1 MKDDLLLEGAVAG
14 HMNHV
19 YDNGEMTFGELKQLL
34 QAAADGKLRG
44 TEKTD
49 GQNLSISFNVKTG
62 RAVAARNGGQLKAGG
77 LDPDEL
83 DEFFSSHP
91 SQALRF
97 SFVEALQEFEQAVKD
112 LDKDTLIQ
120 IFGPDNNVYYNVE
133 VMNPGNPEAPEGDP
147 RRQGTTNVI
156 PYDKKTLL
164 IHGVGHFYFDK
175 ETQSVDKEADLS
187 KNYDTLERS
196 ISGALTDDPT
206 VFSVETHQQRSL
218 APEGMK
224 ATSDILQPT
233 IDAIDNLMK
242 DIGSNDSDTINDY
255 VVKQVVP
262 QIEQFG
268 LTEDINRMILQRL
281 MKIPGPDGKTPG
293 LPQITKG
300 MPVEIKQEVSQFV
313 KGFNYASYT
322 LDLQRILHDFS
333 SAALEGFE
341 SAFIGDNQK
350 QIRYLQDKIK
360 TEIDIIGNSSNERA
374 RAELEKQMIKLKSVE
389 GVNTPSEGFVFDWNG
404 VTYKFTGNFAPAN
417 QILGMRPFNRFGPIE
432 PAGSEQKPLQGD
444 SEPLV
449 IAILPGS
456 FKPPHRGHLAVAQA
470 IAKGGTKVKTGSRGV
485 VSEIPAADK
494 VYILVSAPTAN
505 SRPMPISEKVISAQ
519 ESVQIWNSFLD
530 KSTIR
535 DKVEVMISPHASPF
549 LPVHDFV
556 TQPADP
562 TNKLIAPPNST
573 VILGVGDKDDD
584 WKRYLGLI
592 PKSTKERPDLKVFDV
607 VVPAVGHSP
616 EYVSLLDQNPDI
628 KNMMKSNYQDYN
640 AGDMRAMIDL
650 ATKNPVA
657 FELLKDFVPRPEDAM
672 AVMGILGLNPVD
684 PTGTESEEEPLRSP
698 EDQVEE
704 PEIDQLA
711 EIINQQAA
719 ILYEGF
725 RRQNAPKGSKDSG
738 KFQTSMRKR
747 LSKAHAVYL
756 DMGRKDLTK
765 HGGGFHLDR
774 PKDISNAFLAEV
786 EEEIEEISS
795 CAGGSVQGV
804 SAPLKKYKRDDKM
817 NNEEK
822 RLRKKIRIGLKEFFN
837 NKKKEEELLI
847 AEVLQEHNLRMH
859 LRDIIFET
867 TINEAEDPEADVHDN
882 TGINTLKDLL
892 KNTNILATMRTA
904 YKTLTT
910 DDDQKKSFRAHIIKW
925 VQDTLAPVKL
935 NDTDTNAAE
944 SEDLALAE
952 QVGIDIEGVDASM
965 FIDADDGADV
975 DEPETKEEEAMGPIS
990 GEDATGRNKAER
1002 VYPSIEKS
1010 VVDYYA
1016 ELDNPE
1022 DMEMFHD
1029 YLIANL
1035 KLYFDKWGNEMS
1047 KDVEEPTN
1055 SAYDQAADQAQA
1067 AE

>member
-97 SFVEALQEFEQAVKD
+97 SFVEALQAFEQAVKD

-175 ETQSVDKEADLS
+175 ETQSVDKEANVS

-196 ISGALTDDPT
+196 ISGASTDDPT
-206 VFSVETHQQRSL
+206 VFSVETHQQRRL
-218 APEGMK
+218 APEGIK
-224 ATSDILQPT
+224 ATGDILQPT

-242 DIGSNDSDTINDY
+242 DIGSNDTDTINDY

-268 LTEDINRMILQRL
+268 LTEDINRMILRRL
-281 MKIPGPDGKTPG
+281 MKIPGPNGKTPG

-300 MPVEIKQEVSQFV
+300 MPIEIKEEVSQFV

-350 QIRYLQDKIK
+350 QIKYLQDKIK

-374 RAELEKQMIKLKSVE
+374 RAELEKQMIKLKSVK

-432 PAGSEQKPLQGD
+432 PAGEEQKPLQGD

-456 FKPPHRGHLAVAQA
+456 FKPPHRGHLAVAQT
-470 IAKGGTKVKTGSRGV
+470 IAKGGTKVRTGSRGV

-494 VYILVSAPTAN
+494 VYILVSAPVAN
-505 SRPMPISEKVISAQ
+505 SRPLPISEKVISAQ
-519 ESVQIWNSFLD
+519 EAVQIWNSFLD

-556 TQPADP
+556 THPADP

-573 VILGVGDKDDD
+573 IILGVGDKDDD

-592 PKSTKERPDLKVFDV
+592 PKAAKERPDLKVFDM
-607 VVPAVGHSP
+607 VVPVVGHSP
-616 EYVSLLDQNPDI
+616 KYVSLLDQNPDI
-628 KNMMKSNYQDYN
+628 KKMMKSNYKDYN

-650 ATKNPVA
+650 ATENSVA
-657 FELLKDFVPRPEDAM
+657 MELLKDFVPRPEDAM
-672 AVMGILGLNPVD
+672 AVMGILGLNPID
-684 PTGTESEEEPLRSP
+684 PTGTEPEKETLRSP
-698 EDQVEE
+698 EDQVQE
-704 PEIDQLA
+704 PEIDKLT
-711 EIINQQAA
+711 EIINQQAE
-719 ILYEGF
+719 ILFEEF
-725 RRQNAPKGSKDSG
+725 RAHRAPAGSKDSG
-738 KFQTSMRKR
+738 RFQASMRKR
-747 LSKAHAVYL
+747 LSKAHSTYL

-765 HGGGFHLDR
+765 HGGAFHLSR
-774 PKDISNAFLAEV
+774 PKNISNAFLAE
-786 EEEIEEISS
+786 EDIEEMSAAPNI
-795 CAGGSVQGV
+795 QG
-804 SAPLKKYKRDDKM
+804 AMTTRKKRINKM
-817 NNEEK
+817 TQEEK

-837 NKKKEEELLI
+837 KKTEEEEMI
-847 AEVLQEHNLRMH
+847 VAKVLEEHHLRLQ
-859 LRDIIFET
+859 LRDIILEATLNET
-867 TINEAEDPEADVHDN
+867 EDPEADVHDN

-910 DDDQKKSFRAHIIKW
+910 DEDQKRSFRAHIVKW
-925 VQDTLAPVKL
+925 IEDTLAPVKL
-935 NDTDTNAAE
+935 NDTD
-944 SEDLALAE
+944 ALSDNETALSE
-952 QVGIDIEGVDASM
+952 QVGVDIEGIDASM
-965 FIDADDGADV
+965 FIDADDGAEKDQPEQ
-975 DEPETKEEEAMGPIS
+975 EPEDETMSPIS

-1010 VVDYYA
+1010 IVDYYA

-1022 DMEMFHD
+1022 DQEMFHD
-1029 YLIANL
+1029 YLIANV

-1047 KDVEEPTN
+1047 KTVEEPTN
-1055 SAYDQAADQAQA
+1055 TAYDQASAV
-1067 AE
+1067 